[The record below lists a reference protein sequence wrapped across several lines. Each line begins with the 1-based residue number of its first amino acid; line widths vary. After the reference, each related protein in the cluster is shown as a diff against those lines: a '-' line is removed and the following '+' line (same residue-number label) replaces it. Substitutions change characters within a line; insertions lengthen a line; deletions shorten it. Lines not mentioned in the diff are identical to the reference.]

1 MFCSSR
7 CDSLRARA
15 QRTGLGGWW
24 LVASVTLAGM
34 LALGCESE
42 GVSTDDPP
50 GEGAGPAEVQMSG
63 LLEDQLAKVRLGK
76 RTTIELNGG
85 TVNDETIEALRGVA
99 GIEKVVIQRSEL
111 TVAGLEVLAT
121 LPDLKQLVIRGRAI
135 DDEGLVPLVS
145 IKSLRVL
152 NLPSTTVS
160 LDCFRTLQQLPHLM
174 LLRMGSPRLSDD
186 CLEVVAGFSS
196 LRFLHLIDVPISDQG
211 LRHLFEF
218 EQLESLY
225 LDGARVSGQ
234 GVDALM
240 ENLPALHLHL
250 DQHHHDRDPNRHDH
264 PAGASRGRPASGAVY
279 CWQAADGQSWYC

>member
-1 MFCSSR
+1 
-7 CDSLRARA
+7 
-15 QRTGLGGWW
+15 LGYRW

-42 GVSTDDPP
+42 GVSTDERPD
-50 GEGAGPAEVQMSG
+50 EGAGPAEVHMPG
-63 LLEDQLAKVRLGK
+63 LLEEQLGEVRLGK
-76 RTTIELNGG
+76 RVTIELNGG
-85 TVNDETIEALRGVA
+85 PVNDETIKALRGVA

-121 LPDLKQLVIRGRAI
+121 LPQLKQLVIRGRPI

-160 LDCFRTLQQLPHLM
+160 LDSFRTLQKLPHLM

-186 CLEVVAGFSS
+186 CLEVVAGLPS
-196 LRFLHLIDVPISDQG
+196 LRFLHLIDVPISDHG
-211 LRHLFEF
+211 LRHLFEC

-250 DQHHHDRDPNRHDH
+250 DQHHHDRDPHGHDH
-264 PAGASRGRPASGAVY
+264 PAGASRGRPAGGAVY
-279 CWQAADGQSWYC
+279 CWRAADGQSWHC